1 MRIPKLFNPSS
12 ALANSSHGRVSNEG
26 GREGGKLV
34 KLGWALPLTGVTLTC
49 SAAELKSFS
58 QGGESPY
65 SQLGAPRIPSSDWM
79 NWRRKHKRQRL

>member
-49 SAAELKSFS
+49 SAAELKSFP
-58 QGGESPY
+58 QGGKVP
-65 SQLGAPRIPSSDWM
+65 IP
-79 NWRRKHKRQRL
+79 NLVLQEFPQATG